1 MEEGPKTRSREKK
14 RKLDE
19 GIPEEEPKP
28 KMQTLG
34 QYLWEEREKEA
45 NALEEKED
53 VQDLEQFQ
61 DYDKAE
67 MIQKFGGQKRE
78 QFDGIVYD
86 GKDAILVFL
95 TLEYGDHPKTFTHL
109 CNNAGLKW
117 NLQKYSLPSN
127 SSLFGIPSVVLLF
140 VRGKFVEG
148 TTETGNMYKY
158 LGPTGIKSISS
169 GNVNGTYKYLEVS
182 FTFNYVLSR
191 KELALFGDNLMKCKK
206 NKYGCSL
213 CN

>member
-14 RKLDE
+14 RKLEE

-45 NALEEKED
+45 NELQEKEE
-53 VQDLEQFQ
+53 VQELEPFQ
-61 DYDKAE
+61 DYDKDE
-67 MIQKFGGQKRE
+67 IIQKFGGQKRE
-78 QFDGIVYD
+78 EFDGVVYD
-86 GKDAILVFL
+86 GKEVKMVFL
-95 TLEYGDHPKTFTHL
+95 TLEYGEHPKTFTHL
-109 CNNAGLKW
+109 CNNSCLIW
-117 NLQKYSLPSN
+117 NLQKYDLPSTAR
-127 SSLFGIPSVVLLF
+127 LFGIPSVVLLF

-148 TTETGNMYKY
+148 TTENGNMYKY
-158 LGPTGIKSISS
+158 LGPTGIQSTSS
-169 GNVNGTYKYLEVS
+169 GNVNGTYKYLETRFV
-182 FTFNYVLSR
+182 FNYVLSR

-213 CN
+213 CK